1 MEAVD
6 IGGTAVAVGLYGGE
20 ITISTALLPLRQIN
34 LRGSYV
40 GSLSELRELV
50 GIMQERDVKA
60 VPVRTRPMAEV
71 NAILADLE
79 AGRVV
84 GRTVMVP

>member
-1 MEAVD
+1 MQA
-6 IGGTAVAVGLYGGE
+6 
-20 ITISTALLPLRQIN
+20 
-34 LRGSYV
+34 
-40 GSLSELRELV
+40 RE
-50 GIMQERDVKA
+50 VKT

-84 GRTVMVP
+84 GRTVMAP